1 MRMLFENYYNDA
13 LKFSEQL
20 YRNLLKNPPAPS
32 DEVAGNSLVTIV
44 HGTPDI
50 IVTFYKA
57 ALSRKDDSQAYM
69 INMHQDKRTTVV
81 TPAGHKRRRKLVVDG
96 SMGINVANIIQLYK
110 HQIIDYDVLKPYIKK
125 VGKNAY
131 AFDDRI
137 TMNIFLNIVM
147 DLITTNI
154 FAKIFTHEI
163 QHFYNP
169 FVHKRAEQIR
179 KHETGEKLTAQQQ
192 RDINYTF
199 SDQEIN
205 SRITEAAASIIGNP
219 IFARYFSSPKF
230 LPRFINACIDE
241 LRVDRLWEDYP
252 EAIKRKMVK
261 RWTQIFHER
270 VNKDPALD

>member
-1 MRMLFENYYNDA
+1 MRILFENYYNDA

-20 YRNLLKNPPAPS
+20 YRKLLKNPPAPS
-32 DEVAGNSLVTIV
+32 DEIAGNSLVTIV
-44 HGTPDI
+44 NGTPDI

-57 ALSRKDDSQAYM
+57 PLSKKDDSQAYM
-69 INMHQDKRTTVV
+69 INIHQDKRTTVV
-81 TPAGHKRRRKLVVDG
+81 TKTGNKRRRKLVVDG

-110 HQIIDYDVLKPYIKK
+110 HQISDYDVLKPYIKK

-154 FAKIFTHEI
+154 FAKIFTHEV

-169 FVHKRAEQIR
+169 FVHQRAEQIR
-179 KHETGEKLTAQQQ
+179 KHETEEELTAQQQ

-199 SDQEIN
+199 SNQEIN
-205 SRITEAAASIIGNP
+205 SRITEAATSIIGNP
-219 IFARYFSSPKF
+219 AFARYFSSPKF
-230 LPRFINACIDE
+230 LSRFINACIDE
-241 LRVDRLWEDYP
+241 MRVERLWEDYP
-252 EAIKRKMVK
+252 EEIKRKMIK